1 MEGFWCSWPIVFT
14 ALWQLLGCTGMK
26 AWMVKKQQILV
37 SSNESVIKIHK
48 MKKKPINTLI
58 ACWVETYEDHLP
70 VRCLISRHSLTQT
83 KLNFCMTFFF
93 FQQGIYGHETK
104 TLCSTLSLP
113 FLFSPTALGRYKK
126 LSFILPPEL
135 HYSARLW
142 LGTSCVL
149 SFLLKYLMGHRVRLE
164 PMIHLRFWLALGV
177 VEVFLQ

>member
-1 MEGFWCSWPIVFT
+1 MSPSSKSTRWKKNPLT
-14 ALWQLLGCTGMK
+14 LWLHAEWRHMRITCQYG
-26 AWMVKKQQILV
+26 
-37 SSNESVIKIHK
+37 
-48 MKKKPINTLI
+48 
-58 ACWVETYEDHLP
+58 
-70 VRCLISRHSLTQT
+70 LISRHSLTQT

-177 VEVFLQ
+177 VEVFFTIKSKK

>member
-1 MEGFWCSWPIVFT
+1 MSPSSKSTRWKKTPLTLWLHAEWRHMRITCQYDVLSPDTASLRLSWT
-14 ALWQLLGCTGMK
+14 S
-26 AWMVKKQQILV
+26 AWL
-37 SSNESVIKIHK
+37 
-48 MKKKPINTLI
+48 
-58 ACWVETYEDHLP
+58 
-70 VRCLISRHSLTQT
+70 
-83 KLNFCMTFFF
+83 FFF